1 MQWPRRRPL
10 LLAELAPPS
19 RAYSLNRFAQR
30 VWRRHSEPPPLG
42 FFHQLTSVK
51 GTTMSRASER
61 GAASVEFAIVV
72 PVLVMLLL
80 GIMEFSRAYN
90 AQAELS
96 AAAREGV
103 RVMAITG
110 DQTTARTA
118 AKNTAVSLKP
128 ALQDSNI
135 TFGAACPS
143 TASSGT
149 SPQATITI
157 TYSLSTLTGI
167 AGPFPMTG
175 RGTMLCGG

>member
-1 MQWPRRRPL
+1 M
-10 LLAELAPPS
+10 AA
-19 RAYSLNRFAQR
+19 AAK
-30 VWRRHSEPPPLG
+30 PPPLVSLSSSTNLAEG
-42 FFHQLTSVK
+42 IF
-51 GTTMSRASER
+51 MSRAPER

-110 DQTTARTA
+110 NQTTARSA

-135 TFGAACPS
+135 AFGAACPS
-143 TASSGT
+143 IVSSGT

-167 AGPFPMTG
+167 AGPFTMTG
-175 RGTMLCGG
+175 KGTMLCGG